1 MDPQDT
7 TPVTVTEEVEV
18 ATTPPPTFEA
28 KEEEMF
34 LSFLEEFENIPK
46 KPMHADDMAI
56 MALMGPVSPGTTTS
70 VPEQTE
76 ATTRNVAPSLDHD
89 DETLFLSFLE
99 DHENLQT
106 TTVQAESST
115 EAVEEEDD
123 VFGVEIIEDSS
134 IEGVKS
140 ESLPEED
147 EDSDESDEYPELVT
161 DYFDLS
167 DNDETNREEEEADEL
182 EPIEVDDSVS
192 DDDLGDTDSK
202 ERPGKD
208 SLVKLI
214 LNLT

>member
-1 MDPQDT
+1 M
-7 TPVTVTEEVEV
+7 TEEVEV

-70 VPEQTE
+70 AHDEIE
-76 ATTRNVAPSLDHD
+76 ASTQSVAPSLDHD

-106 TTVQAESST
+106 TTVQAETST
-115 EAVEEEDD
+115 EAVEQEDD

-134 IEGVKS
+134 IEGV
-140 ESLPEED
+140 ESAKFPEED
-147 EDSDESDEYPELVT
+147 EDSDDSDEYPELVT

-167 DNDETNREEEEADEL
+167 DSDERNSEEEEEEKETEEL
-182 EPIEVDDSVS
+182 EPIMVDDSVS

-202 ERPGKD
+202 ERPGKN

-214 LNLT
+214 LNLTHT

>member
-1 MDPQDT
+1 M
-7 TPVTVTEEVEV
+7 TVTEEVEV

-56 MALMGPVSPGTTTS
+56 MALMGPVSPETTTS
-70 VPEQTE
+70 SAPEQIE
-76 ATTRNVAPSLDHD
+76 ATTQSVAPSLDHD

-106 TTVQAESST
+106 TTVQAETST
-115 EAVEEEDD
+115 EAVEEDD

-140 ESLPEED
+140 ESLPEEE
-147 EDSDESDEYPELVT
+147 EDADGSDEYPELVT

-167 DNDETNREEEEADEL
+167 DSDETTSEEVETEDSESIV
-182 EPIEVDDSVS
+182 IEGSVD
-192 DDDLGDTDSK
+192 DDDLGDDGSK
-202 ERPGKD
+202 ERPGED
-208 SLVKLI
+208 MLRVVMLI
-214 LNLT
+214 LNLI

>member
-1 MDPQDT
+1 M
-7 TPVTVTEEVEV
+7 TEEVEV

-70 VPEQTE
+70 VPEQIE
-76 ATTRNVAPSLDHD
+76 ATVAPTLDHD
-89 DETLFLSFLE
+89 DESLFLSFLE

-106 TTVQAESST
+106 TTVQAETSA
-115 EAVEEEDD
+115 EAVEEDD

-140 ESLPEED
+140 ESLPDEEED
-147 EDSDESDEYPELVT
+147 ADGSDEYPELVT

-167 DNDETNREEEEADEL
+167 DSDERNSEEEETEEL
-182 EPIEVDDSVS
+182 EEPIAVDDSVS

>member
-1 MDPQDT
+1 M
-7 TPVTVTEEVEV
+7 TVTEEVEV

-56 MALMGPVSPGTTTS
+56 MALMGPVSPETTTS
-70 VPEQTE
+70 SAPEQIE
-76 ATTRNVAPSLDHD
+76 ATTQSVAPSLDHD

-106 TTVQAESST
+106 TTVQAETST
-115 EAVEEEDD
+115 EAVEEDD

-134 IEGVKS
+134 IEDVKS
-140 ESLPEED
+140 GSLPEEE
-147 EDSDESDEYPELVT
+147 EDSDDSDEYPELVT

-167 DNDETNREEEEADEL
+167 DSDETTSEEVETEDSESIV
-182 EPIEVDDSVS
+182 IEGSVD
-192 DDDLGDTDSK
+192 DDDLGDDGSK
-202 ERPGKD
+202 ERPGED
-208 SLVKLI
+208 MLRVVMLI
-214 LNLT
+214 LNLI

>member
-7 TPVTVTEEVEV
+7 TAVTEEVEV
-18 ATTPPPTFEA
+18 ATAPPTFEA

-46 KPMHADDMAI
+46 KPMHSEDMAI
-56 MALMGPVSPGTTTS
+56 MALMGPVSPDTTTS
-70 VPEQTE
+70 LPEQVE
-76 ATTRNVAPSLDHD
+76 ATTQSVAPSLDHD

-106 TTVQAESST
+106 TTVQAETST
-115 EAVEEEDD
+115 EAVEQED

-134 IEGVKS
+134 IEGV
-140 ESLPEED
+140 ESATFPEDE

-167 DNDETNREEEEADEL
+167 DNDETNLEEEEADEL

-202 ERPGKD
+202 PGKD